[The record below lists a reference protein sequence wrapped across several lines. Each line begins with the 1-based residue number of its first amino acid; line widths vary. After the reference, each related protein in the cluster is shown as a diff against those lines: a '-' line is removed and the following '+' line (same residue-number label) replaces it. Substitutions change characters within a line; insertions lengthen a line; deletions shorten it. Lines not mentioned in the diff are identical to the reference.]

1 MDFSRQTN
9 FTLTL
14 ATLKSI
20 TMKNLLTPYGIGAFL
35 ISLVFFLHTDSAI
48 AQCTVTSSTG
58 YEVTVNVVPR
68 SVVAPSSCPYGYNY
82 NIIVDYT
89 VTFSGATAPS
99 SMYTLQGNL
108 KCGSHSLFYNLPNS
122 GGTGSYTTTSNPYRS
137 ASDCATATTSS
148 LGCNSSTLQIDGP
161 GISNRTISCTGSPLP
176 VELIDFKA
184 IKTTNQVLL
193 KWITASEVNNDYFS
207 IERSSDAE
215 NWEIIGTV
223 KGSGN
228 SNQKHEYSFIDKNPL
243 KGDSYYQI
251 KQTDFDGTST
261 YSFIS
266 SVEENKI
273 FSPVELK
280 VYPNPSE
287 NHISIEGE
295 EIELSHILI
304 YSSLGKNLTL
314 QIPSTIISPTMIQYD
329 ISNLPNGVYVIQ
341 TLRGTKRFVKI

>member
-1 MDFSRQTN
+1 MNKFYIN
-9 FTLTL
+9 FGIP
-14 ATLKSI
+14 KKYQ
-20 TMKNLLTPYGIGAFL
+20 MKNMLSQYGIGAFL
-35 ISLVFFLHTDSAI
+35 INLLFLLHPNNTK

-108 KCGSHSLFYNLPNS
+108 RCGSHTLFYNLPNS

-193 KWITASEVNNDYFS
+193 KWITASEINNDYFS

-228 SNQKHEYSFIDKNPL
+228 SNQKQEYSFIDKNPL
-243 KGDSYYQI
+243 KGESYYQI

-273 FSPVELK
+273 YSPLELE

-287 NHISIEGE
+287 KLIYIEGE
-295 EIELSHILI
+295 ENELSQILI

-314 QIPSTIISPTMIQYD
+314 HIPSAIISSTMIQYD